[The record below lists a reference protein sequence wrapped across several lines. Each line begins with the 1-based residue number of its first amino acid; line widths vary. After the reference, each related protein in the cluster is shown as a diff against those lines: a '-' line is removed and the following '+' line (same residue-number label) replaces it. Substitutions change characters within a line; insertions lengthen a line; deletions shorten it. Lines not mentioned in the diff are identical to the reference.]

1 MSGGPMSSAQYC
13 AAYLEPE
20 LSAAAS
26 RSALT
31 RWAIGLGLITFG
43 TVLISIAPAAAGAAT
58 DLFVRPM
65 LPGPMSHMV
74 NNPVFVSRA
83 SAEEDQP
90 APAGMTR
97 FKVTLAKP
105 FGMVLEEDGNGGIVV
120 SEILEEGNAAK
131 EGTIQVGDS
140 LIATTALVYNTEQS
154 YGSVTVKG
162 GEQYV
167 RVAVRGEK
175 FDTIMAAIRTNP
187 ASVPPTLEFE
197 RRGRK

>member
-1 MSGGPMSSAQYC
+1 MG
-13 AAYLEPE
+13 
-20 LSAAAS
+20 
-26 RSALT
+26 
-31 RWAIGLGLITFG
+31 GLG
-43 TVLISIAPAAAGAAT
+43 VRRRRAP
-58 DLFVRPM
+58 DDHP
-65 LPGPMSHMV
+65 PGEGGKRWPDPH
-74 NNPVFVSRA
+74 PV
-83 SAEEDQP
+83 SA
-90 APAGMTR
+90 
-97 FKVTLAKP
+97 KVTLAKP